1 MMNISHQEV
10 ESIYQIVSGD
20 GEKKSEQLTKKKE
33 QLEAVE
39 KDLDKLRDRR
49 NKLKA
54 EIKTLE
60 YSLNASKHSNMV
72 GELESYGIDL
82 EDKETMQAA
91 LRLIIENMGKE
102 KKPEMEK
109 STVPSSSDGAEAKIA
124 ASASKASF

>member
-1 MMNISHQEV
+1 MPDNAIFLNDDISKLKGV
-10 ESIYQIVSGD
+10 GA
-20 GEKKSEQLTKKKE
+20 KKKE

-39 KDLDKLRDRR
+39 KELDKLRDRR

-54 EIKTLE
+54 EIKTME

-72 GELESYGIDL
+72 GELENFGIDL
-82 EDKETMQAA
+82 EDKETLQKA

-109 STVPSSSDGAEAKIA
+109 VAMPSSSDTVEAKEA
-124 ASASKASF
+124 ASTSKASF

>member
-20 GEKKSEQLTKKKE
+20 GEKKSEQLAKKKE

-82 EDKETMQAA
+82 EAA
-91 LRLIIENMGKE
+91 FINQE
-102 KKPEMEK
+102 
-109 STVPSSSDGAEAKIA
+109 VV
-124 ASASKASF
+124 

>member
-20 GEKKSEQLTKKKE
+20 GDKKSE

-39 KDLDKLRDRR
+39 KELDKLRDRR

-54 EIKTLE
+54 EIKTME

-72 GELESYGIDL
+72 GELENFGIDL
-82 EDKETMQAA
+82 EDKETLQKA

-102 KKPEMEK
+102 KKLEMEK
-109 STVPSSSDGAEAKIA
+109 VAMPSSSDTVEAKEA
-124 ASASKASF
+124 ASTSKTSF

>member
-1 MMNISHQEV
+1 MNITHQEV

-20 GEKKSEQLTKKKE
+20 GEKKAEQLAKKKE
-33 QLEAVE
+33 QLDVVE

-72 GELESYGIDL
+72 GELSSFGIDL
-82 EDKETMQAA
+82 EDKDTMQAA
-91 LRLIIENMGKE
+91 LRLLIENMGKE
-102 KKPEMEK
+102 KKPETEK
-109 STVPSSSDGAEAKIA
+109 PAIPASSDAAEVKTA
-124 ASASKASF
+124 ASASKPTF

>member
-20 GEKKSEQLTKKKE
+20 GEKKSEQLAKKKE

-109 STVPSSSDGAEAKIA
+109 VAMPSSSDTVEAKEA
-124 ASASKASF
+124 ASTSKASF

>member
-1 MMNISHQEV
+1 MNITHQEV

-20 GEKKSEQLTKKKE
+20 GEKKSEQLAKKKE
-33 QLEAVE
+33 QLEVVE
-39 KDLDKLRDRR
+39 KDLDKLRERR
-49 NKLKA
+49 NKLKT

-102 KKPEMEK
+102 KKPETEK
-109 STVPSSSDGAEAKIA
+109 SATPSSSDTAEIKTAVP
-124 ASASKASF
+124 ASKATF

>member
-10 ESIYQIVSGD
+10 ESIYQIVSGN
-20 GEKKSEQLTKKKE
+20 GEKKVEQLAKKKE

-109 STVPSSSDGAEAKIA
+109 VAMPSSSDTVEAKEA
-124 ASASKASF
+124 ASTSKASF

>member
-1 MMNISHQEV
+1 MNISHQEV
-10 ESIYQIVSGD
+10 ESIYHQIISGD
-20 GEKKSEQLTKKKE
+20 GEKKIEQLTKKKE
-33 QLEAVE
+33 QLDVVE
-39 KDLDKLRDRR
+39 KDLEKLRDRR
-49 NKLKA
+49 NKLKTD
-54 EIKTLE
+54 IKTME

-72 GELESYGIDL
+72 GELENFGIDL
-82 EDKETMQAA
+82 EDKETLQQA

>member
-1 MMNISHQEV
+1 MNISHQEV
-10 ESIYQIVSGD
+10 ESIYHQIVSGD
-20 GEKKSEQLTKKKE
+20 GEKKSEQLAKKKE

-54 EIKTLE
+54 EIKTME

-72 GELESYGIDL
+72 GELENFGIDL
-82 EDKETMQAA
+82 EDKETLQQA

-102 KKPEMEK
+102 KKPGNEK
-109 STVPSSSDGAEAKIA
+109 SATPSSVDAAELKTA
-124 ASASKASF
+124 APASKANF

>member
-1 MMNISHQEV
+1 MA
-10 ESIYQIVSGD
+10 
-20 GEKKSEQLTKKKE
+20 KKKE

-72 GELESYGIDL
+72 GELKSYGIDL

-124 ASASKASF
+124 ASASKVSF

>member
-20 GEKKSEQLTKKKE
+20 GEKKVEQLAKKKE

-39 KDLDKLRDRR
+39 KELDKLRDRR

-109 STVPSSSDGAEAKIA
+109 VAMPSSSDTVEAKEA
-124 ASASKASF
+124 ASTSKASF

>member
-10 ESIYQIVSGD
+10 ESIYQIVSGN
-20 GEKKSEQLTKKKE
+20 GEKKVEQLAKKKE

-39 KDLDKLRDRR
+39 KELDKLRDRR

-54 EIKTLE
+54 EIKTME
-60 YSLNASKHSNMV
+60 YSLNARKHSNMV
-72 GELESYGIDL
+72 GELENFGIDL
-82 EDKETMQAA
+82 EDKETLQKA

-109 STVPSSSDGAEAKIA
+109 VAMPSSSDTVEAKEA
-124 ASASKASF
+124 ASTSKASF

>member
-20 GEKKSEQLTKKKE
+20 GEKKVEQLAKKKE

-39 KDLDKLRDRR
+39 KELDKLRDRR

-54 EIKTLE
+54 EIKTME

-72 GELESYGIDL
+72 GELENFDIDL

-109 STVPSSSDGAEAKIA
+109 VAMPSSSDTVEAKEA
-124 ASASKASF
+124 ASTSKASF

>member
-10 ESIYQIVSGD
+10 ESIYQIVSGN
-20 GEKKSEQLTKKKE
+20 GEKKVEQLAKKKE

-39 KDLDKLRDRR
+39 KELDKLRDRR

-54 EIKTLE
+54 EIKTME

-72 GELESYGIDL
+72 GELENFGIDL

-109 STVPSSSDGAEAKIA
+109 VAMPSSSDTVEAKEA
-124 ASASKASF
+124 ASTSKTSF

>member
-1 MMNISHQEV
+1 MMNTSHQEV

-20 GEKKSEQLTKKKE
+20 GEKKSEQLAKKKE

-39 KDLDKLRDRR
+39 KELDKLRDRR
-49 NKLKA
+49 DKLKA
-54 EIKTLE
+54 EIKTME

-72 GELESYGIDL
+72 GERENFGIDL
-82 EDKETMQAA
+82 EDKETLQKA

-109 STVPSSSDGAEAKIA
+109 STVPSSGDGAEAKIA
-124 ASASKASF
+124 ASASKTSF